1 MKNELFAHDTHI
13 MDLAERSAKAFCA
26 KHHPWG
32 MDVDDVL
39 THIRIALW
47 EDETNI
53 LAQPKDSPQ
62 RYEAARVAIGRALN
76 KVRDESKYHRARLQ
90 PFQVR
95 KAYERGENIDKAMN
109 RLSNDMEAWYKR
121 GNSDKLKRRYLKI
134 AFRHMLPKD
143 VEICRAY
150 MKLGSWERVAAKFG
164 YSEGDFRR
172 KVIPGLQARAQAV
185 WKKVW

>member
-1 MKNELFAHDTHI
+1 MNILVQDQFI
-13 MDLAERSAKAFCA
+13 MDLAKRSAISFCRN
-26 KHHPWG
+26 HRPWG
-32 MDVDDVL
+32 MDADDVHQ
-39 THIRIALW
+39 TIRVQFW
-47 EDETNI
+47 KDEIDITI
-53 LAQPKDSPQ
+53 HPKDSPE
-62 RYEAARVAIGRALN
+62 RLAAAKRSIGIALN
-76 KVRDESKYHRARLQ
+76 KMRDASKHERSCLQ

-109 RLSNDMEAWYKR
+109 RLGNDMEAWYKR
-121 GNSDKLKRRYLKI
+121 GNSDKLKHRYLKI

-150 MKLGSWERVAAKFG
+150 MKLGSWEKVAAEFG

-172 KVIPGLQARAQAV
+172 NVMPGLKERAQAV

>member
-1 MKNELFAHDTHI
+1 MNIIIQDQHL
-13 MDLAERSAKAFCA
+13 MDLAKRSAVSFCQ

-32 MDVDDVL
+32 MEADDVL
-39 THIRIALW
+39 QTIRVQYW
-47 EDETNI
+47 KDECNI
-53 LAQPKDSPQ
+53 VVHAMHTPE
-62 RYEAARVAIGRALN
+62 REAAAKKSISIALN
-76 KVRDESKYHRARLQ
+76 KMRDASKHERSCLQ

-109 RLSNDMEAWYKR
+109 QLGNDMEAWYKR

-150 MKLGSWERVAAKFG
+150 MKLGSWERVAEKFG